1 MITLNHIQKQFGNQV
16 IFKDCSFQIGVRDRI
31 GLIGPNGS
39 GKTTLFRMIL
49 GEESIEEGE
58 IRIAKG
64 VKMGY
69 LPQEVIS
76 LKGDSVLEEALKGAA
91 GIT

>member
-1 MITLNHIQKQFGNQV
+1 MITLSHFHKQFGNKV
-16 IFKDCSFQIGVRDRI
+16 LFKDCSFQIGARDRI

-39 GKTTLFRMIL
+39 GKTTFFRMIL
-49 GEESIEEGE
+49 GEESIDGGE

-64 VKMGY
+64 VKIGY

-76 LKGDSVLEEALKGAA
+76 LKGDSVLQEG
-91 GIT
+91 